1 LVLGGLV
8 QVLGGGCCGDSGGT
22 QIQLSRGF
30 SNVAVLATSTYTHRD
45 SAPNQPGMDRDAHGV
60 VTARHHRE
68 LEAWQLSHQV
78 RLRMIDL
85 VSRPQVA
92 RNFDFV
98 NQTETAARSA
108 CRNIAEG
115 FWRYQHPQFAQY
127 LNIAKSSLGEL
138 LDSVDEALARNYVT
152 SDEYELL
159 NKLVSSALASTT
171 SLHRYVSTTPTPPSK
186 SARSRRRKPPGND
199 RVAK

>member
-1 LVLGGLV
+1 M
-8 QVLGGGCCGDSGGT
+8 S
-22 QIQLSRGF
+22 
-30 SNVAVLATSTYTHRD
+30 
-45 SAPNQPGMDRDAHGV
+45 
-60 VTARHHRE
+60 ARHHRE

-127 LNIAKSSLGEL
+127 LNIAKASLGEL
-138 LDSVDEALARNYVT
+138 LDSIDEALARNYVT
-152 SDEYELL
+152 PDEYESL

-171 SLHRYVSTTPTPPSK
+171 SLHRHVSTTPTPPSR
-186 SARSRRRKPPGND
+186 SARPKRRRPPRKD
-199 RVAK
+199 DAAS